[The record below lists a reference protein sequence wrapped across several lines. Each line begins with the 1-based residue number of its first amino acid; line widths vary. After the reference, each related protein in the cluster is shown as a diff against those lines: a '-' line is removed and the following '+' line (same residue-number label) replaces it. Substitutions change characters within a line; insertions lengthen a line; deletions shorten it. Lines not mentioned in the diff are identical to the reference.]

1 MLSKYM
7 QAPYIDTLF
16 GLATPAL
23 IISVVYLSLLSV
35 FLLIA
40 RKKGTIKIE
49 YVKVNE
55 LMQGDR
61 NKMIIS
67 LIGYGFYIFSCI
79 YLPEFLGED
88 NIILSI
94 SETYLR
100 FETLVFV
107 LIFMFLGTALLNNTN
122 RETHITTSNGILR
135 ILICLSL
142 VTGILDGQLDY
153 TYWKNIVIIIC
164 SWGINVLFFLVK
176 IVPVQGNTYNPERF
190 DLIPYGA
197 VNSPNDLFPSHKN
210 QAEAIAEIIST
221 SSSEPFSICLSG

>member
-23 IISVVYLSLLSV
+23 IISVVYFSLLSV
-35 FLLIA
+35 FLLVA
-40 RKKGTIKIE
+40 QKKGTIKIE

-67 LIGYGFYIFSCI
+67 LIGYGFFIFSCI

-107 LIFMFLGTALLNNTN
+107 LIFMFLGTELLNK
-122 RETHITTSNGILR
+122 
-135 ILICLSL
+135 
-142 VTGILDGQLDY
+142 DY
-153 TYWKNIVIIIC
+153 C
-164 SWGINVLFFLVK
+164 M
-176 IVPVQGNTYNPERF
+176 
-190 DLIPYGA
+190 A
-197 VNSPNDLFPSHKN
+197 
-210 QAEAIAEIIST
+210 
-221 SSSEPFSICLSG
+221 